1 MTTAMRPDETLPVTL
16 RVINRET
23 TIEPDVLAQVFEPFF
38 TTKDHGTGL
47 GLAIT
52 AQIIRHHGGEIQL
65 MNSDEGVVLMISL
78 PLNSPEPDVAF

>member
-1 MTTAMRPDETLPVTL
+1 MV
-16 RVINRET
+16 NRDT
-23 TIEPDVLAQVFEPFF
+23 SIEPDVLAKVFEPFF

-52 AQIIRHHGGEIQL
+52 AQIIRHHGGEIHL
-65 MNSDEGVVLMISL
+65 MNSDEGVALIISL